1 MINRISY
8 LDGLRGIAILNVVLF
23 HAYSRWGA
31 VENFKQSEFIIELFS
46 YGWLGVNLFFC
57 ISGYVIYM
65 SLIRSENFFMFGIA
79 RYLRLAPAMFL
90 ASILIFFS
98 SFYIIE
104 RPLGPANILDLLPG
118 ITFLGPGII
127 NDILN
132 IDVKSLDGAFW
143 SLYVEVR
150 FYIVSAILYFFF
162 RDRNLYGLFLMFIL
176 YFLTI
181 LLFKLN
187 IVNVFFISAQKYL
200 IYFST
205 QHYGWFL
212 IGVFLYKYVNSS
224 EIKNLFII
232 IVLSSMIILIDFLNE
247 VISFGSFIG
256 SVFMITIFIIPVF
269 FSRIK
274 LFISSK
280 IFLFFGLISYPL
292 YLIHQNLVTGLAI
305 KLHNMGFNFPSFILP
320 IPFLFLVI
328 FISFLIVKL
337 EIVIK
342 RKVINF
348 IPSRINRFKLVKK

>member
-1 MINRISY
+1 MSNRIGY

-31 VENFKQSEFIIELFS
+31 VETFKQSEFFSELFS

-65 SLIRSENFFMFGIA
+65 SLIRSENFFMFAIA
-79 RYLRLAPAMFL
+79 RFLRLAPAMFL
-90 ASILIFFS
+90 ASMLIFFS
-98 SFYIIE
+98 SFYILE
-104 RPLGPANILDLLPG
+104 RPLGPANIVDLLPG

-127 NDILN
+127 SDILN

-150 FYIVSAILYFFF
+150 FYIISAILYFFF
-162 RDRNLYGLFLMFIL
+162 RDRNLYGLFLMFIF
-176 YFLTI
+176 YFFTV

-187 IVNVFFISAQKYL
+187 IVNVFFLSVQQYL

-212 IGVFLYKYVNSS
+212 IGIFLYKYVNSS

-232 IVLSSMIILIDFLNE
+232 IVLSSMIILIDFFNE

-256 SVFMITIFIIPVF
+256 SIITIMIFIIPVF
-269 FSRIK
+269 FNRIK
-274 LFISSK
+274 LFLSSK
-280 IFLFFGLISYPL
+280 ILLFFGLISYPL

-305 KLHNMGFNFPSFILP
+305 KVHNMGLNFPSFMLP

-328 FISFLIVKL
+328 FISSLIVKL
-337 EIVIK
+337 EAVIR

-348 IPSRINRFKLVKK
+348 IPSRIDKFKQVKK